1 MNKKQLRIII
11 GSEGQVRWFVI
22 CRELVVPVP
31 MIHDPKKGIIPVF
44 YP

>member
-1 MNKKQLRIII
+1 MNNKCCVQLF
-11 GSEGQVRWFVI
+11 GFTSVRWFVI